1 LKIFSKASR
10 VDALAAGAVFVVAF
24 AAMVLS
30 PPLDTVKLDLMAI
43 TANWSTPEKSSANE
57 AASKSSW
64 LEAPPPEP
72 VVRSGAAEVH
82 YRNCAA
88 AWAAG
93 AAPIYIGEPGY
104 EPRLDGDS
112 DGIACEPF
120 RRGRR

>member
-10 VDALAAGAVFVVAF
+10 VDALAAGAVFVIAF

-30 PPLDTVKLDLMAI
+30 PPLDSVKRGLVAI
-43 TANWSTPEKSSANE
+43 TANWSRPAKSLPNE
-57 AASKSSW
+57 AASESPW
-64 LEAPPPEP
+64 LEEAQPEP
-72 VVRSGAAEVH
+72 VVRSGAVEVH

-120 RRGRR
+120 RWGRR

>member
-1 LKIFSKASR
+1 LKIFSKTSR
-10 VDALAAGAVFVVAF
+10 VDVLAAGAVFVIAF

-30 PPLDTVKLDLMAI
+30 PPLDRVKRGFVAI
-43 TANWSTPEKSSANE
+43 TANWSTPEKTLPNE
-57 AASKSSW
+57 AASESSW
-64 LEAPPPEP
+64 LEEAQPEP
-72 VVRSGAAEVH
+72 VVQSGAAEVH

-104 EPRLDGDS
+104 EPRLDGDN

-120 RRGRR
+120 RRR